1 MASADMA
8 DRVQR
13 TADDPEKPRKIPA
26 AELAARKK
34 AVKDELVGVKFVGPM
49 EPSNTLIYKL
59 IHIQERGELRFQ
71 KLRTRTLT
79 TRA

>member
-1 MASADMA
+1 MFHNDFVSNAMASADMA

-13 TADDPEKPRKIPA
+13 TDDPERPRKIPA

-49 EPSNTLIYKL
+49 ESSNTLIYKL
-59 IHIQERGELRFQ
+59 IHIQERGEMRF
-71 KLRTRTLT
+71 
-79 TRA
+79 